1 MSNDRASLGL
11 NEEQIDLEELVIKGQ
26 QPHKLTLD
34 QQKTMEREGAK
45 LGFVSRQPKNV
56 EGFLLIQHSL
66 GKVSRGYENFISGYR

>member
-45 LGFVSRQPKNV
+45 LGFVSRNSIPTQ
-56 EGFLLIQHSL
+56 
-66 GKVSRGYENFISGYR
+66 